1 MEQFIKKSVLAGI
14 LVGIGVVVN
23 VSVDNRYIGALLF
36 SFALLTIIKCELN
49 LYTGKIGFYQSQK
62 PGNLAIMLCFNLAGA
77 LLPTLGMAFC
87 REPVYEAIVTASA
100 VKFGN
105 DAVQLFVYGMLCG
118 VLMFVAV
125 YAKDTVITVFCIM
138 IFILSGF
145 EHCIADFIY
154 LVLNFSP
161 GHLIKFA
168 VIILGNSIGSIFIH
182 TLVSERQPS

>member
-1 MEQFIKKSVLAGI
+1 MEQLIKRAVLAGI

-23 VSVDNRYIGALLF
+23 SSVDNRYIGAMLF
-36 SFALLTIIKCELN
+36 SFALLTIIKCSLN

-62 PGNLAIMLCFNLAGA
+62 PGNLAVMLCFNLVGV
-77 LLPTLGMAFC
+77 LFPTLGVALC
-87 REPVYEAIVTASA
+87 RESVYEAIVTASA

-105 DAVQLFVYGMLCG
+105 TVVQLLVYGILCG

-161 GHLIKFA
+161 EHLVKFA
-168 VIILGNSIGSIFIH
+168 VIILGNSVGSIAIH
-182 TLVSERQPS
+182 FLVCEKQQA